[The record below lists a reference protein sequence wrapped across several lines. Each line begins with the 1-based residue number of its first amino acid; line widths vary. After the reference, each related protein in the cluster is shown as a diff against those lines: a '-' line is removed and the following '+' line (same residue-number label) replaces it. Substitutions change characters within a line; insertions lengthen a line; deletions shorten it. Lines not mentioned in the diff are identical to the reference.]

1 MSTIKVNKITSVN
14 GTDSVEVDTHIKLKE
29 QSATPTSTSHG
40 ALYVDTA
47 GALKYQNG
55 AINSGSPVTISTTG
69 VALGSANTFTEAQ
82 LIDGT
87 TNGAVQLKVQGAGG
101 QSVNI
106 FEITTSGDSDL
117 FTVNNSGDVGIT
129 NDLTLNTD
137 SSVFNMGADPGFT
150 ITHDGNTGG
159 TIAGEP
165 ITIQSTGDF
174 TIDGSA
180 DIILDADGGDVKLKD
195 DGTDFGSLT
204 NTSGNLIIKSGTTTA
219 ATFNGANVAFEGT
232 VSSGT
237 ININNGASLTLHEDI
252 TFEGG
257 TADNKINMP
266 DNLADALNIKEG
278 STSYIKFTTTN
289 SSELIT
295 FGQDVNM
302 GGKTLDNAE
311 LQSYK
316 EEIETVVQGSA
327 TVTLDMEDA
336 NIFYTVLTQNCTTV
350 RFDNMVAGH
359 SATWIV
365 KNAAG
370 GAGGPYDV
378 DFTGGVNIG
387 GASSVAKFPSGEEPQ
402 WTDTAQ
408 AIDVF
413 TFFCLDTNHILV
425 MTGGLDFKA

>member
-40 ALYVDTA
+40 ALYVDTG

-55 AINSGSPVTISTTG
+55 AINSGSPVTISSTG
-69 VALGSANTFTEAQ
+69 VALDSANTFTEAQ

-137 SSVFNMGADPGFT
+137 SSVFNMGAGSDFS
-150 ITHDGNTGG
+150 ITHDGTTGATLAG
-159 TIAGEP
+159 TP

-180 DIILDADGGDVKLKD
+180 DIILDAGGGDVKLKD
-195 DGTDFGSLT
+195 DGADFGSLT

-219 ATFNGANVAFEGT
+219 ATFNGANVTLAGT
-232 VSSGT
+232 VACGEITVANGSG
-237 ININNGASLTLHEDI
+237 INLQEDI
-252 TFEGG
+252 TFTGATTE
-257 TADNKINMP
+257 NKINMP
-266 DNLADALNIKEG
+266 ASLADALSIKQS
-278 STSYIKFTTTN
+278 STSYMKFATDTP
-289 SSELIT
+289 LIT

-302 GGKTLDNAE
+302 DGKTLDNAE

-316 EEIETVVQGSA
+316 EEIETVSQGSA
-327 TVTLDMEDA
+327 TVTLDMNDA
-336 NIFYTVLTQNCTTV
+336 NIFYTVLTENCTAIQ
-350 RFDNMVAGH
+350 FDNMVAGH

-365 KNAAG
+365 KN
-370 GAGGPYDV
+370 
-378 DFTGGVNIG
+378 
-387 GASSVAKFPSGEEPQ
+387 GASSTAYDVTFATVKIGSGGSDIGKFPSGEEPQ